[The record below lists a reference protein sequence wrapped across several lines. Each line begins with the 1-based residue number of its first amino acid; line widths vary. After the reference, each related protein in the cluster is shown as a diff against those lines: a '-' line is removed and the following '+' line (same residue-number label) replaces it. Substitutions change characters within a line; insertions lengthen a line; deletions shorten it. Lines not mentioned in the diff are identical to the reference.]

1 MPRTK
6 KACPCGSGLT
16 YEKCCGVSKVFY
28 SLDQVRWRRA
38 GQSLRRNLGMFADQP
53 VFSWDAAR
61 AQDIYL
67 GFLDQH
73 LAESD
78 DDFTME
84 RCFEWFIFDYKL
96 TSGRTVIETFR
107 EEHSESVN
115 EYETVLLKE
124 WARSS
129 ISLYEVTQ
137 ALAGEGL
144 IIKDLLGR
152 KVIKVRDV
160 SAATDI
166 EVGSVLLMRVLKVGE
181 EFEFST
187 SGLALPGR
195 YKEPLL
201 ERLRRDRREYFKKN
215 KKAARGWVA
224 YLRERAHIIN
234 AWVMDLGISG
244 SYPEKDSPTGEGK
257 ERRVI
262 LAVANWQEVL
272 KRFNDQGAFILI
284 RELKDSSGFFRQATA
299 AILGEPHTS
308 NDEKKVGA
316 APVGIMK
323 TTLYPVLGH
332 IILTQRFMIVTAYTP
347 ALLSECRGL
356 LEKHLQEMLIEVPG
370 KRQGRGG
377 SADGLATARSGGSKG
392 ENYSWLEPDYAAVA
406 CCVQDGL
413 QALGYSSRQ
422 QRGAV
427 KLWFDFCSKVRPSIR
442 KTAVWAATVIYAF
455 SRLEMEN
462 GLNQQE
468 LAGRYG
474 VASSTISSRFR
485 LLCQSLKLVAY
496 DGRYS
501 TKKPKN

>member
-6 KACPCGSGLT
+6 KACPCGSGLA

-38 GQSLRRNLGMFADQP
+38 GQNLRRSLGRFDDQP
-53 VFSWDAAR
+53 IFSWDASR
-61 AQDIYL
+61 AHDIYL
-67 GFLDQH
+67 GFLDQR
-73 LAESD
+73 LADSD

-96 TSGRTVIETFR
+96 TSGRTVIETFKD
-107 EEHSESVN
+107 EHSKPES
-115 EYETVLLKE
+115 EYETALLKE
-124 WARSS
+124 WARSCV
-129 ISLYEVTQ
+129 SLYEVTH

-144 IIKDLLGR
+144 IIKDLLSR

-160 SAATDI
+160 SAAADI

-201 ERLRRDRREYFKKN
+201 EKLRRDRREYFKKN
-215 KKAARGWVA
+215 KKAVRGWMA
-224 YLRERAHIIN
+224 YMRERAHIIN

-244 SYPEKDSPTGEGK
+244 SYPEKDLPAGVGMD
-257 ERRVI
+257 RRVI
-262 LAVANWQEVL
+262 LAFANWQEILGQL
-272 KRFNDQGAFILI
+272 KNQDAFILI
-284 RELKDSSGFFRQATA
+284 REQKDSSGFFRQATA
-299 AILGEPHTS
+299 AILGEPHMS
-308 NDEKKVGA
+308 NDGESMGA
-316 APVGIMK
+316 APAGVMK
-323 TTLYPVLGH
+323 TALYPVQGH
-332 IILTQRFMIVTAYTP
+332 IILTRRFMIVTASTP
-347 ALLSECRGL
+347 SLLLECRKL
-356 LEKHLQEMLIEVPG
+356 LEKYLREMLYEVPDKNKG
-370 KRQGRGG
+370 QGALAGRLAKSRPEGRQ
-377 SADGLATARSGGSKG
+377 G
-392 ENYSWLEPDYAAVA
+392 ENYFWLEPDYATVA
-406 CCVQDGL
+406 CSVQDGL
-413 QALGYSSRQ
+413 QDLGYSTRQ

-427 KLWFDFCSKVRPSIR
+427 RLWFDFCIKARPSIR

-462 GLNQQE
+462 VLNQQE

-501 TKKPKN
+501 TKKPEE